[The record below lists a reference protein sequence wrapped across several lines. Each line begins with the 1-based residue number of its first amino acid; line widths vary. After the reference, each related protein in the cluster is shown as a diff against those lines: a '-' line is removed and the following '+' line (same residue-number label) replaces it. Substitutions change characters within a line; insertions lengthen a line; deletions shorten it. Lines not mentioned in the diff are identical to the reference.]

1 MGKALKSF
9 AQWRL
14 QENMRE
20 YNFYFKKYQR
30 LLMSMFEWDNLPD
43 GISSRFIE
51 NKLFYNGLL
60 IFYKSKKLGFYVVAQ
75 ATPLGIND
83 YEEPTAYRA
92 YGVNKIN
99 EYVKASECV
108 PIWNDMFVEGNVA
121 NVNFF
126 AKSLSN
132 IKKTF
137 DVNLEQLK
145 NPYIVSCAEGQRET
159 IKQIME
165 QKTDGVPYIFTSED
179 FNDLVKVNVFNL
191 QIQNHT
197 KELQD
202 VKSAVE
208 NEGLTFFGVDN
219 VNIFKR
225 ERLTSGE
232 ADQNNEQILLNKN
245 SMYRARKLARDAI
258 NEKFEL
264 NITMELSKNFE
275 SELEAFGGNSNG
287 NE

>member
-14 QENMRE
+14 EENLRE
-20 YNFYFKKYQR
+20 YNFYFRKYQR
-30 LLMSMFEWDNLPD
+30 LLMSMFEWSNLPD

-60 IFYKSKKLGFYVVAQ
+60 IFYKSKQLGFYVVAQ
-75 ATPLGIND
+75 ATALGLND
-83 YEEPTAYRA
+83 YEEPTGYRA

-99 EYVKASECV
+99 EYVKPSECV
-108 PIWNDMFVEGNVA
+108 PIWNDMFIDGNVS

-132 IKKTF
+132 VKKTF

-145 NPYIVSCAEGQRET
+145 NPYIVSCPEGQRET
-159 IKQIME
+159 VKQIMA
-165 QKTDGVPYIFTSED
+165 QKTDGVPYIFTSDD

-202 VKSAVE
+202 VKNSIE
-208 NEGLTFFGVDN
+208 NEGLTFFGINN
-219 VNIFKR
+219 VNVLKR
-225 ERLTSGE
+225 ERLTTGE
-232 ADQNNEQILLNKN
+232 AEQNDEQITINKN
-245 SMYRARKLARDAI
+245 SMYKARKKAVKEI
-258 NEKFEL
+258 NEKFGL
-264 NITMELSKNFE
+264 NIDVTISSDFE
-275 SELEAFGGNSNG
+275 SELNSFGGG
-287 NE
+287 FDDE